1 MSELLFFIIETML
14 GGCIGVVTLCLITY
28 FKASNMKNKTFLFLI
43 SLNQLS
49 RFSFSMRFF

>member
-1 MSELLFFIIETML
+1 MSKLLFFIIETML

-28 FKASNMKNKTFLFLI
+28 FKASNMKNKTFLFFI
-43 SLNQLS
+43 SLNQSS